1 MKRAFTLLEVVI
13 VIVIM
18 GIMSKFGAE
27 MMMQAYE
34 NYLFS
39 TYQNRL
45 QVNSEAALVQITNR
59 LQHRIKASTIARNG
73 AGFVAVG
80 QAAGASYSVLEWIGK
95 DIGGWYG
102 INNGAGFNQPTWSGV
117 IDLDRSS
124 ATQLISPMTSGANV
138 NQIIKRE
145 SSNTISSVSP
155 YAIFFVDDT
164 LNINTFGWNGGA
176 VGSQQNVAAHRVRI
190 AGNVITS
197 VVGNFSRVSE
207 YYELAYTAFAVVVDD
222 PNAGDLSLYYNYQP
236 WNGETYGNDGTRVL
250 LMENVDSFKF
260 VSSGDMLK
268 IQVCVDDNNI
278 FSGGKYAV
286 CKEKTVY

>member
-59 LQHRIKASTIARNG
+59 LQHRIKASTIARKS
-73 AGFVAVG
+73 AADYIAVG
-80 QAAGASYSVLEWIGK
+80 QASGTDYKVLEWIGK

-117 IDLDRSS
+117 IDLDGSS
-124 ATQLISPMTSGANV
+124 ATKLISPMTNGTNV
-138 NQIIKRE
+138 DNIVKRE
-145 SSNTISSVSP
+145 SASSVSNT
-155 YAIFFVDDT
+155 YSIFFVDDT
-164 LNINTFGWNGGA
+164 LNIDTFGWNGK
-176 VGSQQNVAAHRVRI
+176 VTSQQNVAAHRVKI
-190 AGNVITS
+190 KGNVITS
-197 VVGNFSRVSE
+197 ATGTNFSRVSE
-207 YYELAYTAFAVVVDD
+207 YYNLAYTAFAVVVDD
-222 PNAGDLSLYYNYQP
+222 PNVGDLSLYYNYQP
-236 WNGETYGNDGTRVL
+236 WNGQTYSDGKKAL
-250 LMENVDSFKF
+250 LMQNVDSFKF
-260 VSSGDMLK
+260 VATGDMLK
-268 IQVCVDDNNI
+268 VQVCVDDTNS
-278 FSGGKYAV
+278 FSGGEYAV